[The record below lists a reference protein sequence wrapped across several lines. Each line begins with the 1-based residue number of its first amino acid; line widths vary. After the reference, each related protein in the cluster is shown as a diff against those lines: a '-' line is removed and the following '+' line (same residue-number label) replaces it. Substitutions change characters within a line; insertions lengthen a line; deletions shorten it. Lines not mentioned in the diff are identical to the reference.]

1 MWWDWIA
8 KTEQEAPTLRK
19 PSRPVLSRASNRAI
33 PRETAWVVQQRA
45 PNHHHGH
52 VQATKR
58 HRKKSGR
65 YILVYFSPAVTT
77 WTSIYSYNSSWIFK
91 TIYIQVRKMYILYSY
106 LFIYIY
112 NMSVD
117 MKILTIFIT
126 NLYRK
131 IYLASHKHNNNF
143 FPLKKF
149 LLDHLG
155 NKKKDI
161 GHRALCFEVR
171 LIKRF
176 PPKKIKQIIHSINKN
191 KCHML
196 HCYWNSKDH
205 KINSYWAKD
214 KNINLH
220 KDWESKHK
228 IRKKKLQKYESPN
241 EM

>member
-19 PSRPVLSRASNRAI
+19 PSRPSVLSRASNRAI

-52 VQATKR
+52 AQATKR

-112 NMSVD
+112 IIWALIWKYWQSSLQIYTVR
-117 MKILTIFIT
+117 FIWQAT
-126 NLYRK
+126 N
-131 IYLASHKHNNNF
+131 IIITF
-143 FPLKKF
+143 FL
-149 LLDHLG
+149 
-155 NKKKDI
+155 
-161 GHRALCFEVR
+161 
-171 LIKRF
+171 
-176 PPKKIKQIIHSINKN
+176 
-191 KCHML
+191 
-196 HCYWNSKDH
+196 
-205 KINSYWAKD
+205 
-214 KNINLH
+214 
-220 KDWESKHK
+220 
-228 IRKKKLQKYESPN
+228 
-241 EM
+241 